1 MTLNATLDNVQVL
14 AHSAIRIEA
23 EDGTAVYFDPFEL
36 TDAPHDANYVL
47 ITHTHYDHLSPE
59 DAAKV
64 MNESTVV
71 VCPASAEV
79 EVREA
84 FGAAPHGMAPG
95 DTITLGGMQIEA
107 VPAYNVEPKRLGFHP
122 QENRWIGYVITIDGV
137 RYYVAGDTDQNDDT
151 VQVRCDVALVP
162 IGGTFTMDPAQAAAF
177 VNVIKPRIVVPTHY
191 GSAVGT
197 KEDVEAFEPLVN
209 PAISVVRKLSW

>member
-64 MNESTVV
+64 TNESTVV
-71 VCPASAEV
+71 VCPASAEA

-162 IGGTFTMDPAQAAAF
+162 IGGTFTMDPTQAAAF

-197 KEDVEAFEPLVN
+197 KEDVEAFEPLVD

>member
-79 EVREA
+79 EVRET

-197 KEDVEAFEPLVN
+197 KEDVEAFEPLVD

>member
-1 MTLNATLDNVQVL
+1 MTLNATLNNVQVL

-23 EDGTAVYFDPFEL
+23 EDGTAIYFDPFEL
-36 TDAPHDANYVL
+36 TDAPHDADYVL
-47 ITHTHYDHLSPE
+47 VTHTHYDHLSPE

-71 VCPASAEV
+71 VCPASAEA

-84 FGAAPHGMAPG
+84 LGTAPRGMAPG
-95 DTITLGGMQIEA
+95 DTITLGVMQIEA
-107 VPAYNVEPKRLGFHP
+107 VPAYNVEPERLGFHP

-197 KEDVEAFEPLVN
+197 KEDVEAFEPLVD
-209 PAISVVRKLSW
+209 PAITVVRKLSW

>member
-197 KEDVEAFEPLVN
+197 KEDVEAFEPLVD

>member
-64 MNESTVV
+64 MNESAVV
-71 VCPASAEV
+71 VCPASAEA

-197 KEDVEAFEPLVN
+197 KEDVEAFEPLVD

>member
-95 DTITLGGMQIEA
+95 DTTTLGGMQIEA

-197 KEDVEAFEPLVN
+197 KEDVEAFEPLVD